1 MDDDAPVSSDVL
13 NKAPGRA
20 LNFLSGISRNPI
32 IRQHLEGYGYTD
44 AVHEQGWMLL
54 NATGGRAR
62 PLGQVTAASPV
73 DVPGAQAELGAW
85 GTRYFA
91 VANASLRHTFPAQ
104 HAYLFQGDLK
114 MQQGNGGVLAVST
127 FLDRLDGL
135 VADPTRE
142 DTRGEDEAALLRLE
156 ARSITA
162 PVRARAAELIATI
175 QAGAQTP
182 AAPEAPRAA
191 FDHSAAKVAL
201 YKWFDEWSSIAHV
214 AITRRDLLIRVGLA
228 SPRSRKVSKEA
239 AKPEAPDAAPARAVP
254 PGRPSAA
261 PAPN

>member
-1 MDDDAPVSSDVL
+1 MDDDVPVSSDVL

-20 LNFLSGISRNPI
+20 LNFLSGISRNLI
-32 IRQHLEGYGYTD
+32 IRQLLEGYGYTD
-44 AVHEQGWMLL
+44 AVHEQGWALL
-54 NATGGRAR
+54 NATGGRAKL
-62 PLGQVTAASPV
+62 PALAPTTSPA
-73 DVPGAQAELGAW
+73 DVPGALVELTTW
-85 GTRYFA
+85 GTRYFTLA
-91 VANASLRHTFPAQ
+91 DASLRHAFPAQ
-104 HAYLFQGDLK
+104 HAYLFQGGLK

-135 VADPTRE
+135 VADPARK

-162 PVRARAAELIATI
+162 TARARAGELIATI

-182 AAPEAPRAA
+182 VAPEAPQAA

-201 YKWFDEWSSIAHV
+201 YKWFDEWSSIARV
-214 AITRRDLLIRVGLA
+214 AVTRRDLLIRIGLA
-228 SPRSRKVSKEA
+228 SPRSRKAPKEA
-239 AKPEAPDAAPARAVP
+239 AKPAAPVAPTRSVP